1 MRKRFARVAPSALA
15 LAAWLAANILF
26 WLEIANGAL

>member
-1 MRKRFARVAPSALA
+1 MRKWFARVAPSALA
-15 LAAWLAANILF
+15 LAAWVVANVLF

>member
-1 MRKRFARVAPSALA
+1 MNKWFKRVAPSALA

-26 WLEIANGAL
+26 WVEIANGAL

>member
-1 MRKRFARVAPSALA
+1 MRNRFKRVAPSALA
-15 LAAWLAANILF
+15 LAAWVVANVLF